1 MRSTPSIHR
10 EEVAK
15 RVSPDMASA
24 IASDSHTTSGNA
36 QHHGLAHIVPP
47 LLLVTVFAILMVLT
61 VMTVAVTK
69 IDFGYN
75 NNLII
80 ALSIAVVKAMLVVLY
95 FMHLRWD
102 SPLYSIIVFAC
113 MVFVMLFI
121 SFAIMD
127 TGQYRGILHVQP
139 PK

>member
-1 MRSTPSIHR
+1 MRSTPSVHR

-15 RVSPDMASA
+15 RVSPGMTPDLTPAGA
-24 IASDSHTTSGNA
+24 TA
-36 QHHGLAHIVPP
+36 AHYDHDTLGHVVPP
-47 LLLVTVFAILMVLT
+47 FLLLLIFGILMGLT

-75 NNLII
+75 INLII
-80 ALSIAVVKAMLVVLY
+80 ALSIAVVKAMLVVMY

-102 SPLYSIIVFAC
+102 SPLYSIVVFGC
-113 MVFVMLFI
+113 MGFVMLFI
-121 SFAIMD
+121 AFTIMD
-127 TGQYRGILHVQP
+127 TGQYRGILSVQP